1 MAAVDPALAAAK
13 QLVLFNEALGC
24 IGFDP
29 DAQDALTQH
38 GFNSMYNLLIYSKEQ
53 IKRVYTVLRERPAN
67 PLNKSLEQEQF
78 LTAMRVWVKTR
89 IRTNR
94 TIDPQLFTRDIAV
107 SKAIKMV
114 NQAEEATTDKESDL
128 F

>member
-1 MAAVDPALAAAK
+1 
-13 QLVLFNEALGC
+13 
-24 IGFDP
+24 
-29 DAQDALTQH
+29 
-38 GFNSMYNLLIYSKEQ
+38 
-53 IKRVYTVLRERPAN
+53 
-67 PLNKSLEQEQF
+67 
-78 LTAMRVWVKTR
+78 MRVWVKTR

>member
-29 DAQDALTQH
+29 DAQDALNQH

>member
-29 DAQDALTQH
+29 DAQDALNQH

-67 PLNKSLEQEQF
+67 PLNKCLEQEQF